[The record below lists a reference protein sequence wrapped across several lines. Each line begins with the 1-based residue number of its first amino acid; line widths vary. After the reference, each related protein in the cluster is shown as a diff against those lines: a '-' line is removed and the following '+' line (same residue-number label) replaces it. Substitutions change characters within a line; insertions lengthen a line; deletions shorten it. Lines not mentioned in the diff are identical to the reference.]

1 LVFPQN
7 KELNAQ
13 SGGIQAIIGT
23 MQYHTESACV
33 QEKVCGCLSNLAS
46 NSEENKRLIIGEGS
60 IYAVVLDMVL
70 HPE

>member
-46 NSEENKRLIIGEGS
+46 KSEENKRLIIGEGS

>member
-7 KELNAQ
+7 KELIAQ
-13 SGGIQAIIGT
+13 SGGIQAIIST

-46 NSEENKRLIIGEGS
+46 NSEENKRTNIGEGS
-60 IYAVVLDMVL
+60 IDAIVLDMV
-70 HPE
+70 